1 MYSFFFLLVWERFF
15 VFSFCQCGNDL
26 SCCTG
31 HLSSRHLTPDKTGSY
46 VRPEDGC
53 LRTVYFPGETQPDI
67 FFPSLQRE
75 FCASPSLT
83 CETVHLGASP
93 KAARL
98 CGALLAHPRRDARLH
113 AGRDGS
119 LPLYMNQYCEQHTGN
134 VLLLHLP
141 LIHPSPHTSL
151 SFFPFCLPCLCAHH
165 QPPTPPPT

>member
-1 MYSFFFLLVWERFF
+1 MISPAAPGIWAHITWR
-15 VFSFCQCGNDL
+15 
-26 SCCTG
+26 
-31 HLSSRHLTPDKTGSY
+31 LTKQARMSDPKTA
-46 VRPEDGC
+46 C

-67 FFPSLQRE
+67 FFPHCKGNFVPLPVWPVKPSTL
-75 FCASPSLT
+75 ASPN
-83 CETVHLGASP
+83 
-93 KAARL
+93 AARL

-165 QPPTPPPT
+165 QPPTHPPT